1 MKRILWI
8 LVLSLFWT
16 NCAQR
21 APMVRAPS
29 PINIVPPQPESP
41 PKHSLFT
48 ESSPQSRLFADHKA
62 YQVGDVIV
70 VQVLES
76 AQAYNKAQTKTSRQ
90 SSAGGGISNFFGIN
104 LSKETSLSANTNNSF
119 QGSGETSR
127 QEKLVTTF
135 AAQVIKVFPNGNL
148 LIQGR
153 RDLVIN
159 SERRYIIIR
168 GVVRPEDI
176 SPNNTVL
183 STSIANAEVVYTGRG
198 AVSDKQ
204 KPGWFIRIFDNIWP
218 F

>member
-8 LVLSLFWT
+8 LVLSLFWA

-21 APMVRAPS
+21 APMVRTPS

-70 VQVLES
+70 VKVLES
-76 AQAYNKAQTKTSRQ
+76 AQAYNKAQTKTFRQ